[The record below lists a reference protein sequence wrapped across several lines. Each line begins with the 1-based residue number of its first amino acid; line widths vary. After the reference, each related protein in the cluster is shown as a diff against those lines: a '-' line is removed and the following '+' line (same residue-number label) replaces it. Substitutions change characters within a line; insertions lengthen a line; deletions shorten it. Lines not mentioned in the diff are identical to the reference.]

1 MEKIKKVGEEEEKNK
16 KNREGRSWKKKRRLV
31 YARMFLAGVHQ
42 TTGGVFSSYN
52 GRAEPEGS
60 AAK

>member
-1 MEKIKKVGEEEEKNK
+1 MGKIKKVGEEE
-16 KNREGRSWKKKRRLV
+16 KKKKKQGGEELEKEAAAG